1 MSNFTLLVIGA
12 TATAF
17 VAAGGY
23 TLFPREWYDPGCNLK
38 GNISIGSGE
47 RIFHAPGQYDYDA
60 TNIRRDYGERWFCSE
75 EDARAAGWRKAG
87 R

>member
-1 MSNFTLLVIGA
+1 MGNFTLLVIGA

-47 RIFHAPGQYDYDA
+47 RIFHVPGQSDYDS